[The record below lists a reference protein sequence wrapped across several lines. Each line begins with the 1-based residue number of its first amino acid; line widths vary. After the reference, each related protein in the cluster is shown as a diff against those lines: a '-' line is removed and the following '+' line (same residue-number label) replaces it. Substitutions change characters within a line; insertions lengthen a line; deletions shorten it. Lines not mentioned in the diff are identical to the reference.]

1 MKTNST
7 PCLRNTWKSPK
18 RTNDEAPGRSS
29 ARKGFACLCSR
40 WLFIRLSAG
49 QIPRS
54 VRRISLIYRCMQ
66 SGAHRPRMGMRAYL
80 PLICAHSQSDAQP
93 DSMGNARLAY
103 GQGFLFPGKPRAAR
117 IAFPRPAPRV
127 ISAAGQ
133 IPSAQCA
140 RSPRRSFHSP
150 SDRKAGL
157 HPSPMP
163 PLCNDFTPSQSTIL
177 RIGGIIMQL

>member
-117 IAFPRPAPRV
+117 IAFPRPAPWSSVPPAKFQARNAPV
-127 ISAAGQ
+127 RRGDPSIRPLTGRQDCTPPPCRRCATISRHRNRQ
-133 IPSAQCA
+133 SSA
-140 RSPRRSFHSP
+140 
-150 SDRKAGL
+150 L
-157 HPSPMP
+157 VV
-163 PLCNDFTPSQSTIL
+163 
-177 RIGGIIMQL
+177 

>member
-1 MKTNST
+1 MKPSST

-29 ARKGFACLCSR
+29 ARKGFARLCSR

-54 VRRISLIYRCMQ
+54 VRRISLICRCMQ

-117 IAFPRPAPRV
+117 IAFPRPAPWSSVPPAKFQARNAPV
-127 ISAAGQ
+127 RRGDPSIRPLTGRQDCTPPPCRRCATISRHRNRQ
-133 IPSAQCA
+133 SSA
-140 RSPRRSFHSP
+140 
-150 SDRKAGL
+150 L
-157 HPSPMP
+157 VV
-163 PLCNDFTPSQSTIL
+163 
-177 RIGGIIMQL
+177 

>member
-1 MKTNST
+1 M
-7 PCLRNTWKSPK
+7 RNTWKSPK
-18 RTNDEAPGRSS
+18 RTNDEAPGTSS
-29 ARKGFACLCSR
+29 ARKGFARLCSR

-54 VRRISLIYRCMQ
+54 VRRISLICRCMQ
-66 SGAHRPRMGMRAYL
+66 SGARRPPNGHARSSAIDLRPRAERRAGKR
-80 PLICAHSQSDAQP
+80 AP

-117 IAFPRPAPRV
+117 IAFPRSAPRV

-133 IPSAQCA
+133 IPSAQRA
-140 RSPRRSFHSP
+140 RSPRRSFNSP
-150 SDRKAGL
+150 SYRKAGL

-163 PLCNDFTPSQSTIL
+163 PLHNDFTPSQSTIR

>member
-29 ARKGFACLCSR
+29 ARKGFACLCSL

-80 PLICAHSQSDAQP
+80 PLICAHSQSDAPENAPPIQWETRVSPTAKVFFSRENLARHASHFPVQP
-93 DSMGNARLAY
+93 HASSVPPAKFQARNAPVRH
-103 GQGFLFPGKPRAAR
+103 GDPS
-117 IAFPRPAPRV
+117 IRPLTGRQDCTPPPCRRCATISRHRNRQ
-127 ISAAGQ
+127 SAA
-133 IPSAQCA
+133 
-140 RSPRRSFHSP
+140 
-150 SDRKAGL
+150 L
-157 HPSPMP
+157 VV
-163 PLCNDFTPSQSTIL
+163 
-177 RIGGIIMQL
+177 